1 MTSFPEPPSEI
12 KAMMKRY
19 MAVAALAAFPMVAQA
34 ETPNVTPGEWEFVSV
49 TSVSG
54 DMQIPDQT
62 ETERQCITQEE
73 LEGADFG
80 FIEEEEGC
88 EESDI
93 DEEEDAIEEI
103 GRDLLKADTEL
114 GGTTPT
120 RRWARE
126 RVFPL
131 GRRATASSALERIF
145 PGAAC
150 SLQLQDIPGSFL

>member
-88 EESDI
+88 ELLNQDMSADGLSYSMVCRAEGGEATIDGEMRFMGDQIEGTVDI
-93 DEEEDAIEEI
+93 LTQSPMGELTMNTAIE
-103 GRDLLKADTEL
+103 G
-114 GGTTPT
+114 
-120 RRWARE
+120 
-126 RVFPL
+126 
-131 GRRATASSALERIF
+131 ERI
-145 PGAAC
+145 GDC
-150 SLQLQDIPGSFL
+150 E

>member
-88 EESDI
+88 ELLNQDMSADGLSYSMVCRAWI
-93 DEEEDAIEEI
+93 VCGKRRRPPRAPAGAC
-103 GRDLLKADTEL
+103 GRQGRSGSLTSTGTRPKAS
-114 GGTTPT
+114 
-120 RRWARE
+120 
-126 RVFPL
+126 
-131 GRRATASSALERIF
+131 RAMFLE
-145 PGAAC
+145 P
-150 SLQLQDIPGSFL
+150 